1 MKLNESIAYL
11 LGLIVGKGRLQ
22 ETTMSIEFPCNNPY
36 VYGVALCPSCSYP
49 MTKPPGTD
57 IYNCKNDNCNKTIHK
72 SDIDNF
78 RSRYHQS
85 ILIPESVKT
94 TVIEKIQEKI
104 KIKYYVIASKFST
117 LLILDLPK
125 ELHEEIVN
133 CFNGQKDFY
142 SFRIPKLIQ
151 NSKTIYKEEFFNGL
165 LDTIGQPNSGNWQP
179 GNSKYGMIQRIY
191 FQIINKNY
199 YLPVDID
206 NFIRDSFKLPIQTI
220 DWGHPNIRDGN
231 LKEFKAGN
239 PSCYGREHQ
248 LKFYPEHYERFR
260 FRLKSKE
267 SMFRELIDFNKK
279 ASCDTSNIDWLTA
292 VRNKSEIKKSKIKSY
307 HPMIKHHAVPK
318 VLQKQINAQWQINL
332 LLGCKYLKQ
341 IKDSCDDPSAF
352 ENFGVTEKIT
362 NLESKLQ
369 EYKKKSLELFEKMG
383 NPKYGD
389 KKKLKT
395 KNNKNMIS
403 EIDTYEPLR
412 LWLINYYKKEF
423 NIEIKAFDTSRFTI
437 SNYFSSERFM
447 DLEKLNIR
455 PDIFGFKINT
465 NDILIIES
473 KITALSV
480 EDLGQITGYCLVAN
494 PSDAFLITNKDI
506 SPNLQSIIGHHRDI
520 LKYGDKKIK
529 IGILK
534 NNDVNLREL

>member
-1 MKLNESIAYL
+1 
-11 LGLIVGKGRLQ
+11 
-22 ETTMSIEFPCNNPY
+22 
-36 VYGVALCPSCSYP
+36 
-49 MTKPPGTD
+49 
-57 IYNCKNDNCNKTIHK
+57 
-72 SDIDNF
+72 
-78 RSRYHQS
+78 
-85 ILIPESVKT
+85 
-94 TVIEKIQEKI
+94 
-104 KIKYYVIASKFST
+104 
-117 LLILDLPK
+117 
-125 ELHEEIVN
+125 
-133 CFNGQKDFY
+133 
-142 SFRIPKLIQ
+142 
-151 NSKTIYKEEFFNGL
+151 
-165 LDTIGQPNSGNWQP
+165 
-179 GNSKYGMIQRIY
+179 
-191 FQIINKNY
+191 
-199 YLPVDID
+199 
-206 NFIRDSFKLPIQTI
+206 
-220 DWGHPNIRDGN
+220 
-231 LKEFKAGN
+231 
-239 PSCYGREHQ
+239 
-248 LKFYPEHYERFR
+248 
-260 FRLKSKE
+260 
-267 SMFRELIDFNKK
+267 

-480 EDLGQITGYCLVAN
+480 EDLGQITGYCLVA
-494 PSDAFLITNKDI
+494 
-506 SPNLQSIIGHHRDI
+506 
-520 LKYGDKKIK
+520 
-529 IGILK
+529 
-534 NNDVNLREL
+534 